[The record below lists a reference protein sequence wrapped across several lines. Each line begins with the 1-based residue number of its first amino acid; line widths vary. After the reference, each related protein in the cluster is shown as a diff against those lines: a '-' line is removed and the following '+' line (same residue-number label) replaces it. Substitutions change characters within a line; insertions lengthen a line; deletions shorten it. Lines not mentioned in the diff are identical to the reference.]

1 MFKILFL
8 LSDFDSEY
16 SIKESM
22 ELIDVKYP
30 NEIVTEFMTTYD
42 VDNSKEKLNKC
53 MEILKE
59 SDLVFIALHG
69 SVGYF
74 KQFNNIMDEC
84 FGEKRVFFYSSM
96 EDENMEVFPKLG
108 INEEEY
114 FKISSYYRMGGKE
127 NYYNMLLYMAS
138 TFGDEKYKYSVPKIP
153 VWEGIYHPSKI
164 INDELEYLKEI
175 KLSEKPVIGVLFY
188 SSYMRNNNTEAV
200 DYLINSIEEYG
211 GIPLA
216 IYTLSA
222 PDDSVGI
229 KGINW
234 VINNLLMVYGQTIV
248 DVVINTMGFS
258 QTILGNPGDG
268 QDVVTKSVFEK
279 LGVPVIQAFNSYQSY
294 EVWKESIKGLDNMS
308 LSCSVYQPEFDGQLI
323 TSIFSYC
330 EVVKDEVGDKLV
342 FKPIKERIRKITR
355 LALNWASLR
364 KKPNKDK
371 KVAIIFHNMPPRN
384 DMIGCAY
391 GLDSPKAV
399 YNMINSLKD
408 IGVYTEYDF
417 EDGDEIINK
426 IIDAVSNDNR
436 WLTAERVLKKSVD
449 IIKKEQY
456 QEWFEKLPE
465 TVQNKMEHDWGEVPG
480 EFMVYD
486 GNMPVPGILN
496 GNIFIGLQPARGYE
510 EKADE
515 VYHSTDI
522 VCPHQ
527 YIAFYKWIKYDFK
540 ADVIVHVGTHGTLE
554 WLPGK
559 QIALSEECYPDICID
574 DIPHIYP
581 YIIDVPGE
589 GIQAKRRSYCAIID
603 HLIPS
608 LMKSGSYDYIEE
620 IDELI
625 KQYYHALQGD
635 TGKLV
640 HIEKQIIDLAIE
652 NNMDLDLKITKKD
665 IEENFED
672 FIEKLHGWI
681 DEIKGSLVKDGLH
694 IFGEIPKDERFDNLV
709 VALLRLQ
716 NGDIPSLMEAICHGY
731 DLDYEYLKDHPYE
744 LDEVGKT
751 NTMLL
756 DELDE
761 LSRSVIFEFGDN
773 DYSVDK
779 IDDVLYKTISEY
791 NGNNFIKLRKVLEF
805 ASKVVKEKLDSTT
818 DEIKYFIE
826 GTKGN
831 FVPPGGSGCPTRGN
845 VSILPTGRNFYSID
859 PTKVPSR
866 ASYEV
871 GKKLGDDLLNR
882 YLEEEGKYPESI
894 AIVVYSGETMK
905 TYGDDI
911 SEILYLMGMR
921 PIWIDNTDKV
931 TGIEIIP
938 LEELKRP
945 RIDVTLRISGLF
957 RDTFPNLIELVE
969 DAVNTVASLDEDVED
984 NYIRKHV
991 LSDIE
996 ELTEKGI
1003 NFEEAKEESLMRIFG
1018 CPPGTYGAGVSIL
1031 INSKNWEDVTDLGD
1045 IYTLWGGHAYG
1056 KNIHGKKVKD
1066 VFARRLAN
1074 TDVTVK
1080 NESSMEIDML
1090 DSDDFYNYHGGLIAA
1105 VRTHSGKKPR
1115 AYCGDTSD
1123 PSRTKLKD
1131 VNEETARIMRARILN
1146 PKWFEG
1152 LKKHG
1157 YKGAQEISGMVDYA
1171 FGWDATSDVIED
1183 WMYEE
1188 ISETYLFND
1197 ERREWIKSVNPWA
1210 IHSMVERLLEAYQRG
1225 MWNAKDE
1232 SVEKLRKLYVEIEGN
1247 IEEHL

>member
-1 MFKILFL
+1 MFRVLFL

-53 MEILKE
+53 MEILRE

-74 KQFNNIMDEC
+74 KQFNNIMTEC

-127 NYYNMLLYMAS
+127 NFYNMLLYMAS

-211 GIPLA
+211 GVPLA

-222 PDDSVGI
+222 PDESVGI

-355 LALNWASLR
+355 LALNWANLR

-399 YNMINSLKD
+399 YNMVNSLKD

-436 WLTAERVLKKSVD
+436 WLTVDRVLEKSVD

-527 YIAFYKWIKYDFK
+527 YISFYKWIKYDFK

-589 GIQAKRRSYCAIID
+589 GIQAKRRSYCSIID

-681 DEIKGSLVKDGLH
+681 DEIKGSLIKDGLH
-694 IFGEIPKDERFDNLV
+694 IFGEVPKDERFNNLI
-709 VALLRLQ
+709 VALLRLR

-731 DLDYEYLKDHPYE
+731 DLDYEYLKDYPYE

-791 NGNNFIKLRKVLEF
+791 NGNNFIKLKKVMKF
-805 ASKVVKEKLDSTT
+805 ASEVVKERLDSTT
-818 DEIKYFIE
+818 DELKYFIE

-882 YLEEEGKYPESI
+882 YLEEEGKYPENI

-921 PIWIDNTDKV
+921 PTWLANTDKV
-931 TGIEIIP
+931 IGIEIIP

-969 DAVNTVASLDEDVED
+969 DAVNTVASLDEDAED

-996 ELTEKGI
+996 ELTRKGI

-1056 KNIHGKKVKD
+1056 KNIHGKKVKE

-1232 SVEKLRKLYVEIEGN
+1232 SVEKLRKLYVEIEGS
-1247 IEEHL
+1247 IEEYL